1 MKILKF
7 LLNTSRKY
15 LAFSIIAG
23 AVAGLCPPGIIAL
36 INFKLES
43 QSSLLTWALG
53 SFFLLVI
60 CYGIFSFSS
69 EYAIIKLS
77 QFALYNLRLTLSKQI
92 LSSPLRSFE
101 KTGSHKYF
109 TTLSEDLKYILYTIE
124 GLPGFFVS
132 LGTVFGCLAY
142 MGYLSISLLFFS
154 VCLTLIILPFSRYA
168 ISSAEKSAKKFRLET
183 DNLCKHFHSLTRGI
197 KDLLINYNKKRAFLC
212 QLLEPSFKNL
222 KEEHTNV
229 LLMVKFL
236 YRLGELGAF
245 LILGC
250 IVFLFPGFSEIDS
263 NSLRGFVLTSL
274 LIIKPASSLIDF
286 VPRVLQTNISLNH
299 IEQMGLTP
307 LDTNTSQLPEIIP
320 FSKSQEKFTVVLKDV
335 SHKYYHADK
344 DENFSLGPLSLKFEP
359 GEVTFLTGGNGS
371 GKTTLVKLLCGLYT
385 PEEGKVFCEN
395 AEVTQDNIESYR
407 QNFSVTF
414 SDYFLFE
421 NLFWME
427 NSNLE
432 QRVEAYLS
440 KFHLSNKVTIK
451 DSKFSTIDLS
461 DGQRKRLALLLAF
474 LEDKPF
480 YIFDE
485 WAADQDPIFKNL
497 FYKEIIWELKK
508 MNKVV
513 LVITHDDSYFD
524 VADRIIKI
532 EEGEIISDKKKS
544 DTSL

>member
-7 LLNTSRKY
+7 LYNTSKKY
-15 LAFSIIAG
+15 LVFSIITG
-23 AVAGLCPPGIIAL
+23 AIAGLCPPGIIAL
-36 INFKLES
+36 INLKLES
-43 QSSLLTWALG
+43 QPSLLTWGLG
-53 SFFLLVI
+53 SFILLVV
-60 CYGIFSFSS
+60 CYGIFSLSS

-77 QFALYNLRLTLSKQI
+77 QSALYNLRLSLSKQI

-109 TTLSEDLKYILYTIE
+109 TTLSEDLRYILQTIE

-142 MGYLSISLLFFS
+142 MAYLSVPLFLFS

-168 ISSAEKSAKKFRLET
+168 ISSAEKSAKKFRVET
-183 DNLCKHFHSLTRGI
+183 DNLYKHFHSLTRGI
-197 KDLLINYNKKRAFLC
+197 KDLLINYNKKRTFLY
-212 QLLEPSFKNL
+212 QQLEPSCKNL
-222 KEEHTNV
+222 KEEHTNI

-236 YRLGELGAF
+236 YRLGEVGAF
-245 LILGC
+245 LMLGC
-250 IVFLFPGFSEIDS
+250 IVFWFPSFSEIDS

-299 IEQMGLTP
+299 MEQMGLTP
-307 LDTNTSQLPEIIP
+307 LDTNISQLPEIIP
-320 FSKSQEKFTVVLKDV
+320 FSKSQENFEVALKDV
-335 SHKYYHADK
+335 SHRYYHADK
-344 DENFSLGPLSLKFEP
+344 NENFSLGPLSLKFEP

-371 GKTTLVKLLCGLYT
+371 GKTTLVKLLCGLYS
-385 PEEGKVFCEN
+385 PEEGKVFCRN
-395 AEVTQDNIESYR
+395 TEVTQNNIENYR

-421 NLFWME
+421 TLFWME
-427 NSNLE
+427 SSDLE
-432 QRVEAYLS
+432 QKVEAYLS

-451 DSKFSTIDLS
+451 DSRFSTIDLS
-461 DGQRKRLALLLAF
+461 DGQRKRLALLSAF
-474 LEDKPF
+474 LEDKLF

-485 WAADQDPIFKNL
+485 WAADQDPIFKKL

-513 LVITHDDSYFD
+513 LVITHDDSYFH

-532 EEGEIISDKKKS
+532 EEGKIISDEKKS
-544 DTSL
+544 ATSL